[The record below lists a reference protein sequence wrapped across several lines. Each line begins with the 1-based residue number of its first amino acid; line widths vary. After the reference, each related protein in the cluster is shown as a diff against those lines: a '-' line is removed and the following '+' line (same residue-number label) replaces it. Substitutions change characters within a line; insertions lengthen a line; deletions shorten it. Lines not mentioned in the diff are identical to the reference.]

1 MSTILI
7 ELPFDRGLGR
17 PVWPRDAEGR
27 ELVEGHG
34 AVGQWPPSGDTCV
47 VRVTAPDA
55 VLATL
60 RGQARAR
67 WLADLDQPKPVEV
80 MMPARQVV
88 GEDGKARVEPART
101 VIVRPAPASAEARN
115 VRATLAR
122 CGVTE
127 HQWQANGG
135 IIPAEDVS

>member
-17 PVWPRDAEGR
+17 PAWPRDAEGR

-34 AVGQWPPSGDTCV
+34 AVGQWPPAGDTCL

-60 RGQARAR
+60 RGRARAR
-67 WLADLDQPKPVEV
+67 WLADLDLPKSVEV
-80 MMPARQVV
+80 IVPARQVI
-88 GEDGKARVEPART
+88 GEDGRTRVESARRVT
-101 VIVRPAPASAEARN
+101 VQPEPE
-115 VRATLAR
+115 RAKAATVNAALAR
-122 CGVTE
+122 CGVTPA
-127 HQWQANGG
+127 QWRANGG
-135 IIPAEDVS
+135 HE